1 MFQVPTVSVLG
12 VHGRGLWVSQE
23 LWGGPYVC
31 FRLIGGG
38 GGGKVGSMSP
48 KRGPSGPQEHPMS
61 AVGWVLGHPTAVG
74 GC

>member
-31 FRLIGGG
+31 FRLIWGGG
-38 GGGKVGSMSP
+38 GQSRFYVTQEGS
-48 KRGPSGPQEHPMS
+48 
-61 AVGWVLGHPTAVG
+61 
-74 GC
+74 